1 MLLLVIFA
9 FLLFK
14 TFYSRYIYKKGQNK
28 KKQKCVPP
36 KDDKQVELRNGL
48 RGSLGWCANIWESL
62 HSHCTHC
69 PHPPPLVD
77 SSHVCTDFIDMWACE
92 LSYPASFLVSRFSEA
107 LYDWLQCKEVI
118 MRNRLQKCC
127 SFKLW
132 VQFIHTQHI
141 FACMLSRFSRVWL
154 CATLWTVARPAPL
167 SMGFSRQEYWSGSP
181 GPPPGDLPDSGI
193 EPASLL
199 SPALAGE
206 FFTTSFTWEA
216 PSTHLEVP
224 YFAPGFTHSLL
235 IMCSYLSLEKNFKVL
250 PPDSV
255 S

>member
-1 MLLLVIFA
+1 MDLKFNHIIGHNYCPSKIYVVHSYQLSVSWFIGNNLCDLKSDRGMNYKVEIQHWKGKQREVMVGNGTDATLGASWWPKRKMEVILKSHSKKEKCEIPLHVKLLQYLRTNFRMLLLVIFA

-14 TFYSRYIYKKGQNK
+14 TFYSRYIYKKRQNK

-132 VQFIHTQHI
+132 VQ
-141 FACMLSRFSRVWL
+141 
-154 CATLWTVARPAPL
+154 
-167 SMGFSRQEYWSGSP
+167 
-181 GPPPGDLPDSGI
+181 
-193 EPASLL
+193 
-199 SPALAGE
+199 
-206 FFTTSFTWEA
+206 
-216 PSTHLEVP
+216 
-224 YFAPGFTHSLL
+224 
-235 IMCSYLSLEKNFKVL
+235 
-250 PPDSV
+250 
-255 S
+255 